1 MTRVK
6 ICGITRATDLS
17 AAVEAGSDAIG
28 LISGVDV
35 DTHREL
41 DPANA
46 ADLAAAAPPFVTTT
60 LVTMPSSPA
69 AAVDIARTVA
79 PDALQLHA
87 DFDADE
93 IGYVRAETDTQVILA
108 VGHDDHGR
116 ARALDD
122 AVDALL
128 VDSTSE
134 AGGGGTGTTHD
145 WEATS
150 RLARELTSP
159 VVLAGGLTPE
169 NVAEAVKTAEP
180 FGVDVASGVEL
191 ESGMKDHNA
200 VARFVANAG
209 REVRLTP

>member
-28 LISGVDV
+28 LISGVGV

-60 LVTMPSSPA
+60 LVTMPSNPA
-69 AAVDIARTVA
+69 EAVDIARTVA

-108 VGHDDHGR
+108 VGHDDHDR

-145 WEATS
+145 WDARPS
-150 RLARELTSP
+150 RERAHVISRP
-159 VVLAGGLTPE
+159 CWGLTPRTCRGG
-169 NVAEAVKTAEP
+169 KTAEP